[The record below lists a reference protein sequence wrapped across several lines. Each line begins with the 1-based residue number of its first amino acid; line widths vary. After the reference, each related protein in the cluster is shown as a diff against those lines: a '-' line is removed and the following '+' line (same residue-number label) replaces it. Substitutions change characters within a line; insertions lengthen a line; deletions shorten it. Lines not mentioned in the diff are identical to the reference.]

1 MTRSLAR
8 ALLDPQTIAIYGASA
23 DASKHTSRPQRYLRQ
38 HGFTGRLVPINPRRT
53 EVFGEP
59 AFPDLRS
66 ANVRA
71 DHAFVMLSTANVV
84 QAVRECGELGVPVV
98 TVLSDGF
105 AETGEAGRQR
115 QEDLVRI
122 AREGNVRIIG
132 PNCLGVVNTHAGV
145 VLCANAMFESDHLI
159 HGSLGLISQSGS
171 MLGSLFSRA
180 RARNIGFSKMI
191 SVGNEA
197 DVGVGELVDMLVDDP
212 QTEAI
217 LLFLEALRDAP
228 RLAHAA
234 RRAHAAGKPVIAY
247 KLGRSRVGSTL
258 SATHTGAM
266 AGSDEAAAAFFRDN
280 GIVRV
285 NVVEGLLE
293 IAPLLKG
300 VQPRR
305 RNRVAVMTTTG
316 GGAATVVDPLG
327 LTGVEIV
334 PPTAAVRERLQ
345 QQGITIADA
354 PIIDLTMAGTQPETA
369 SAVLAALLESDHCDI
384 VVHVV
389 GASGELAPGPAVV
402 PVIEAPKLK
411 PLAVYI
417 SPHAVNFIELLRVAG
432 ITAFRTP
439 EACAD
444 AVRALAFWEPPSAV
458 ARANTEEEQALDRL
472 RRLVKGGRSGA
483 LTEVAARDIFSAL
496 GVPQAQ
502 SEFITDAAAPVS
514 LSYPVALKVVAAQVQ
529 HKTEV
534 GGVALNISDAS
545 RLQDAARSMLVRV
558 RAACPGAAIEGFL
571 VQEMQRGICEAIVGY
586 RHDRDVGP
594 VVMLGA
600 GGTLAEIYHDFTLRL
615 APVSLEEAIAMIG
628 EVKGLALVR
637 GYRGAPQGD
646 LQALA
651 AIIRAVSLL
660 ALTNGRV
667 LEAELNPVIISRNG
681 EGAVAV
687 DALVSLA

>member
-1 MTRSLAR
+1 
-8 ALLDPQTIAIYGASA
+8 
-23 DASKHTSRPQRYLRQ
+23 
-38 HGFTGRLVPINPRRT
+38 
-53 EVFGEP
+53 
-59 AFPDLRS
+59 
-66 ANVRA
+66 
-71 DHAFVMLSTANVV
+71 
-84 QAVRECGELGVPVV
+84 
-98 TVLSDGF
+98 
-105 AETGEAGRQR
+105 
-115 QEDLVRI
+115 
-122 AREGNVRIIG
+122 
-132 PNCLGVVNTHAGV
+132 
-145 VLCANAMFESDHLI
+145 
-159 HGSLGLISQSGS
+159 
-171 MLGSLFSRA
+171 
-180 RARNIGFSKMI
+180 
-191 SVGNEA
+191 
-197 DVGVGELVDMLVDDP
+197 
-212 QTEAI
+212 
-217 LLFLEALRDAP
+217 
-228 RLAHAA
+228 
-234 RRAHAAGKPVIAY
+234 
-247 KLGRSRVGSTL
+247 
-258 SATHTGAM
+258 
-266 AGSDEAAAAFFRDN
+266 
-280 GIVRV
+280 
-285 NVVEGLLE
+285 
-293 IAPLLKG
+293 
-300 VQPRR
+300 
-305 RNRVAVMTTTG
+305 
-316 GGAATVVDPLG
+316 
-327 LTGVEIV
+327 
-334 PPTAAVRERLQ
+334 
-345 QQGITIADA
+345 
-354 PIIDLTMAGTQPETA
+354 
-369 SAVLAALLESDHCDI
+369 

-444 AVRALAFWEPPSAV
+444 AVRALAFWEPPSSA
-458 ARANTEEEQALDRL
+458 AGANAEEEQALGRL
-472 RRLVKGGRSGA
+472 RPLVKGSRSGA

-534 GGVALNISDAS
+534 GGVALSISDTS
-545 RLQDAARSMLVRV
+545 HLQDAARSMLDRV

-571 VQEMQRGICEAIVGY
+571 VQEMQRGIGEAIVGY

-615 APVSLEEAIAMIG
+615 APVSLEEALVMIG

-637 GYRGAPQGD
+637 GYRGVPQGD

-667 LEAELNPVIISRNG
+667 LEAELNPVIIRRNG